1 MSHRKKVLLKIIIL
15 GDSGVGKTSL
25 MNQYVSKRFTSQYKA
40 TIGADFLTK
49 EIMVDD
55 KLVTLQIWDTAGQER
70 FQSLGVAFY
79 RGADACMLTYDITN
93 PKSFDS
99 LDSWRQEFLVQAGP
113 TDEDNFPFVVLG
125 NKVDKEAE
133 RRVGKSKAAQWCKS
147 KGGDAPV
154 PHMQTSAKEAVQV
167 EAAFLEAAK
176 LALARDTGD
185 DDIFIPETINL
196 NSQQTAKQS
205 GGCC

>member
-1 MSHRKKVLLKIIIL
+1 
-15 GDSGVGKTSL
+15 
-25 MNQYVSKRFTSQYKA
+25 
-40 TIGADFLTK
+40 
-49 EIMVDD
+49 
-55 KLVTLQIWDTAGQER
+55 
-70 FQSLGVAFY
+70 
-79 RGADACMLTYDITN
+79 MLTYDITN

-113 TDEDNFPFVVLG
+113 SDEDNFPFVVLG

-133 RRVGKSKAAQWCKS
+133 RRGEKRRGCEARISWQHHLTSSNRISNAAVGKSKAAQWCKS

-196 NSQQTAKQS
+196 NNQQAAKQS